1 MRNLSPLRYPGGK
14 VRLAPFFAQLLAI
27 QDPVPTRYAE
37 PFAGG
42 AGAALRLLDEECVS
56 HIHINDVHPG
66 IAAFWRSVTTHSDEF
81 IQLIETTKVTISQ
94 WHEQRAI
101 FEAGPNGD
109 DLALGFA
116 TFFLN
121 RTNRS
126 GILTARPIGGLNQ
139 TGRWLIDARYN
150 KQGLISRIK
159 RIQELAD
166 HITVTELDALDF
178 LDSIEHYEDNIFVY
192 ADPPYVVQGNKLYL
206 HAFNADDHKTL
217 ADKILS
223 APYPWVLTYDDE
235 KIIWQD
241 LYGAERC
248 ARFNLAHTAQN
259 SHIGTETIFYG
270 PTINVPRT
278 QEITPGVQANWI

>member
-37 PFAGG
+37 PFTGG

-81 IQLIETTKVTISQ
+81 IQLIETTEVTISQ

-192 ADPPYVVQGNKLYL
+192 ADPHTSSRGTSSISTP
-206 HAFNADDHKTL
+206 
-217 ADKILS
+217 S
-223 APYPWVLTYDDE
+223 MLTTT
-235 KIIWQD
+235 KPSPIK
-241 LYGAERC
+241 
-248 ARFNLAHTAQN
+248 F
-259 SHIGTETIFYG
+259 
-270 PTINVPRT
+270 
-278 QEITPGVQANWI
+278 